1 MKKRQN
7 LVISILIALILSLG
21 AFRYYL
27 LDVLNTQSVEVYKI
41 QGQIDVLNQENMR
54 LKGEIL
60 HDEALTTIAQ
70 EASQSGFVQAP
81 ILYLP
86 RQ

>member
-1 MKKRQN
+1 MRKRQN

-21 AFRYYL
+21 AFRFYL
-27 LDVLNTQSVEVYKI
+27 LDRLNTQSVYLYQIQKETEVLKHD
-41 QGQIDVLNQENMR
+41 DVVIRQ
-54 LKGEIL
+54 EIL
-60 HDEALTTIAQ
+60 RREALTTIAQ
-70 EASQSGFVQAP
+70 EASQSGFIQAP